1 VWVVYILLGL
11 AVVVLIVLQVPVYGR
26 IVYDGTL
33 DARLQLL
40 GESVSL
46 LPGSG
51 KETSFIKRQIKKTT
65 IVKRL
70 SKTEELL
77 ELLREDSLAGTLQF
91 LQDVAVL
98 LGRAVGRLL
107 RFVTVTDLRLQML
120 VATGDPADTAQQYG
134 QVCSVLYPCLALIG
148 QKMRIRRRHVRVE
161 PNFLL
166 DSGAARFDIR
176 FRISLGRLVYVVV
189 ALLWGSIMIDAKEQ
203 LQDNKEV
210 TGYEK

>member
-1 VWVVYILLGL
+1 MWVVYILLGL
-11 AVVVLIVLQVPVYGR
+11 AVVVLIVLLVPVYGR

-107 RFVTVTDLRLQML
+107 R
-120 VATGDPADTAQQYG
+120 Y
-134 QVCSVLYPCLALIG
+134 
-148 QKMRIRRRHVRVE
+148 
-161 PNFLL
+161 
-166 DSGAARFDIR
+166 
-176 FRISLGRLVYVVV
+176 
-189 ALLWGSIMIDAKEQ
+189 
-203 LQDNKEV
+203 
-210 TGYEK
+210 